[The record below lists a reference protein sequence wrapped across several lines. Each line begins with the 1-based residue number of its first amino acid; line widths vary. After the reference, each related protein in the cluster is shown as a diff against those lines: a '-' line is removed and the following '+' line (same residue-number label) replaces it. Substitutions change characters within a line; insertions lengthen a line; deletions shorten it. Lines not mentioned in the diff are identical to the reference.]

1 MSAPAPRLQ
10 PVRQPVLPDKETAEV
25 RYWRGYKAPL
35 LIKESN
41 AITHLH
47 FNPAQPHDLAFTSS
61 TKVQILSTKT
71 SQVQKTISK
80 FNDTVYSGEFRNDGR
95 LLVAGDATGM
105 IQAFDTSSR
114 NVLVTLKPTQY
125 PVHVTKFHPSSLAT
139 LLSASDD
146 RVARLWD
153 LTSSDPLAEFA
164 EHDDYIRTACFVG
177 SMGLVMTGCYDG
189 IVRLWDPR
197 APGKAVASYNQ
208 TEPVESVLALNDS
221 TIAAAAGPQVKIWDL
236 TAGRPLVTLANFQKT
251 VTSLSPAGERGF
263 LASSLDGHVKVF
275 DVAHSQFPVTFGWKF
290 GGPALTTAISPD
302 SKQIA
307 TGLTSGLLT
316 VRTRKSEPKVRQGV
330 KQPKTGNFSRMIRGA
345 EYRGEF
351 EQHIL
356 SSVNKPRTAGR
367 LKPFERHI
375 KAFRWAD
382 ALDAAFTGNNDQTT
396 MVLEELRK
404 RGKIRVSLAG
414 RDDESLE
421 PLIKWCSRSITSPAL
436 VELSS
441 EWLREALAMYG
452 PLIERSPLLH
462 GVLQQLTT
470 RVHQQVRLS
479 KDSDSVIGMLDFLMA

>member
-1 MSAPAPRLQ
+1 MSTPAPRLQ
-10 PVRQPVLPDKETAEV
+10 PIRQPVLPEKETPEV

-35 LIKESN
+35 LVKESN

-61 TKVQILSTKT
+61 TKVQILSSKT
-71 SQVQKTISK
+71 LQVQKTISK
-80 FNDTVYSGEFRNDGR
+80 FKDTVYSGEFRNDGR

-105 IQAFDTSSR
+105 IQAFDTSTRS
-114 NVLVTLKPTQY
+114 VLVTLKPTQY
-125 PVHVTKFHPSSLAT
+125 PVHVTKFHPTSLAT

-153 LTSSDPLAEFA
+153 LTSSDPVAEFVD
-164 EHDDYIRTACFVG
+164 HDDYIRTACFIG
-177 SMGLVMTGCYDG
+177 SMGLVTTGCYDG
-189 IVRLWDPR
+189 AVRLWDPR
-197 APGKAVASYNQ
+197 APAKAVASYNQ
-208 TEPVESVLALNDS
+208 EEPVESVLALNES
-221 TIAAAAGPQVKIWDL
+221 TLAVAAGPRVKIWDL
-236 TAGRPLVTLANFQKT
+236 TAGRSLVTLANFQKT
-251 VTSLSPAGERGF
+251 VTSLSSAGERGF
-263 LASSLDGHVKVF
+263 LAGSLDGHVKVF
-275 DVAHSQFPVTFGWKF
+275 NSSQSQFPVTFGWRF
-290 GGPALTTAISPD
+290 GGPVLTTAIGPD

-316 VRTRKSEPKVRQGV
+316 VRTRKTEPKVKQGV
-330 KQPKTGNFSRMIRGA
+330 KQQKSGNFSRMIRGA

-351 EQHIL
+351 EQHVL
-356 SSVNKPRTAGR
+356 ATANKPHSAGR

-382 ALDAAFTGNNDQTT
+382 ALDAAFTGNNEQTS

-421 PLIKWCSRSITSPAL
+421 PLLKWCSRTITLPSL
-436 VELSS
+436 VELSTD
-441 EWLREALAMYG
+441 WLREALGMYG

-470 RVHQQVRLS
+470 RVHQQVALS
-479 KDSDSVIGMLDFLMA
+479 KDSDRVVGMLDFLMA